1 MPGIGDGRRGALYG
15 RLFFA
20 GHLMVCRVCAGQF
33 TLCRRAGALVPGWIR
48 ADSEWVT
55 AAMGLTS
62 LKRRQA

>member
-1 MPGIGDGRRGALYG
+1 MGVFSLQVIDGLSRVVGQFALW
-15 RLFFA
+15 RA
-20 GHLMVCRVCAGQF
+20 GHI
-33 TLCRRAGALVPGWIR
+33 VPGWIR

>member
-1 MPGIGDGRRGALYG
+1 MGVFSLQVIDGLLRVVGQFALWI
-15 RLFFA
+15 A
-20 GHLMVCRVCAGQF
+20 GHI
-33 TLCRRAGALVPGWIR
+33 VPGWIR